1 MGCIYKTD
9 IVELKKSMIDAG
21 IDKIIDL
28 SEASGVDRNTLSKVI
43 NGDTQPSSN
52 VMDKLV
58 STLQLSPERAGKI
71 FLTQTYVKRKKIK

>member
-71 FLTQTYVKRKKIK
+71 FFNPNLRKT

>member
-9 IVELKKSMIDAG
+9 VIELKKAMIDAG
-21 IDKIIDL
+21 FDKIINL
-28 SEASGVDRNTLSKVI
+28 SDASGIDRNTLSKVI

-58 STLQLSPERAGKI
+58 STLQLSPEKAGKI
-71 FLTQTYVKRKKIK
+71 FFNQNLRGA